1 MKLDIFNKHKVRE
14 LEERLLNAE
23 MERNRYR
30 NMAIHLENR
39 LDDISK
45 FDETIPEDCKKGP
58 WCAACEFGKAFHY
71 MAHYDF
77 GVHSG
82 VTKTFYG
89 CGKGESCKN
98 FIQKEIDHD

>member
-14 LEERLLNAE
+14 LEERLLNTE

-39 LDDISK
+39 LDDISRLG
-45 FDETIPEDCKKGP
+45 ESIPEDCKKGP
-58 WCAACEFGKAFHY
+58 WCAACEFGKVFPY

-77 GVHSG
+77 EVHSG
-82 VTKTFYG
+82 VTKKYYG
-89 CGKGESCKN
+89 CGKGESCQH
-98 FIQKEIDHD
+98 FVQKEI